1 MAFVREVSS
10 KVIFMA
16 DGHVVE
22 SGTPAQIFDAPQQ
35 ARTREFVGKILRH

>member
-1 MAFVREVSS
+1 MGFVREVSS
-10 KVIFMA
+10 KVVFMA

-22 SGTPAQIFDAPQQ
+22 IGAPRQIFDEPRE